1 MSYVCSVCN
10 QEHEGPPYVWGP
22 SAPDAWAQLDNSSR
36 GTKGEIGTDQ
46 CVIDGEHFFVI
57 GRLEIPVQNQSEI
70 FAWLIW
76 VEVKREDIYD
86 MTEKWNQPG
95 RESTHPYQGTLANQ
109 LGLYK
114 ANTLGLPVQVHT
126 RKLGERPFI
135 EVMGQHQLAIEQ
147 TDGIS
152 QFRVQEIA
160 EILSH

>member
-1 MSYVCSVCN
+1 MGYVCSVCN
-10 QEHEGPPYVWGP
+10 QEHEGPPYAWAP
-22 SAPDAWAQLDNSSR
+22 SAPDAWTQLDEYSRDSR
-36 GTKGEIGTDQ
+36 GEISTDQ

-57 GRLEIPVQNQSEI
+57 GRLEIPVQDQSEM

-76 VEVKREDIYD
+76 VEVKREDFYD

-95 RESTHPYQGTLANQ
+95 RESTSPYQGNLANQ
-109 LGLYK
+109 LSLYK
-114 ANTLGLPVQVHT
+114 ANTLGLPAQVHT

-135 EVMGQHQLAIEQ
+135 EVTGQHQLAIEQ

-152 QFRVQEIA
+152 RIRVQKIA